1 MENIKNSNN
10 SLRNGRI
17 MTLKSYY
24 KNLPAPTHPKK
35 EFIRDVATKC
45 DVSEATV
52 RNWVMYGFRPDN
64 EVHIDVLSKETGIP
78 VEELWI
84 D

>member
-10 SLRNGRI
+10 SHGNGRL
-17 MTLKSYY
+17 MTLKGYY
-24 KNLPAPTHPKK
+24 KNLPAPTYPKK
-35 EFIRDVATKC
+35 EFVRTIASKC
-45 DVSEATV
+45 DVSESTV

-64 EVHIDVLSKETGIP
+64 EEHIKILSNETGIP

-84 D
+84 E

>member
-45 DVSEATV
+45 GVSEATV
-52 RNWVMYGFRPDN
+52 RNWVMYGFRPVN
-64 EVHIDVLSKETGIP
+64 EEHIKVLSEATGISADN
-78 VEELWI
+78 LWI